1 MSAPLAGKM
10 AGGNKGEKFL
20 CEMSLGEIGALFSQ
34 KTLATERQPNAPF
47 PVY

>member
-20 CEMSLGEIGALFSQ
+20 CEMSLGEIGASFSQ
-34 KTLATERQPNAPF
+34 KTGEIGALFRQFDA
-47 PVY
+47 